1 MVAAWVGVLR
11 RTGCREGDSETRP
24 QWNTAITNSRD
35 KLKTSYII
43 EIHLIAIYLI
53 RKYVKFSF
61 YISSY
66 YFCKI

>member
-11 RTGCREGDSETRP
+11 TSCREGDSETRQ
-24 QWNTAITNSRD
+24 QWNTAITNSWD

-53 RKYVKFSF
+53 RKYVKFSSF
-61 YISSY
+61 IS
-66 YFCKI
+66 